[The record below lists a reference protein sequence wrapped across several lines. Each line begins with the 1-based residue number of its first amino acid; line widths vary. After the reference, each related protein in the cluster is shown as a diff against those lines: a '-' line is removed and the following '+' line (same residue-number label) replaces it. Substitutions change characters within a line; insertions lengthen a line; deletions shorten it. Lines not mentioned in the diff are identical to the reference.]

1 MKSKIN
7 KENIE
12 NIPHYGIDIEA
23 QLTSMLSEELAKS
36 IDIEILKN
44 ILGDDYYRN
53 KRRSK
58 SIKKIFK
65 INSPITIFIIC
76 TNRTSI

>member
-1 MKSKIN
+1 MKSKLK

-12 NIPHYGIDIEA
+12 NISHYGIDIEA
-23 QLTSMLSEELAKS
+23 QLTSMLSEELAKA
-36 IDIEILKN
+36 IDRKIFKKLGIEI
-44 ILGDDYYRN
+44 DRN

-65 INSPITIFIIC
+65 D
-76 TNRTSI
+76 

>member
-1 MKSKIN
+1 MKYKLN

-23 QLTSMLSEELAKS
+23 QLTSMLSEQLAKS
-36 IDIEILKN
+36 IDSEILKN

-65 INSPITIFIIC
+65 D
-76 TNRTSI
+76 

>member
-1 MKSKIN
+1 MKSKLK

-12 NIPHYGIDIEA
+12 DISSYGIDIEDK
-23 QLTSMLSEELAKS
+23 LTSMLSEELAKS
-36 IDIEILKN
+36 IDKEILKT

-65 INSPITIFIIC
+65 F
-76 TNRTSI
+76 

>member
-1 MKSKIN
+1 MKSKIK

-12 NIPHYGIDIEA
+12 NTQTYGIDIEA
-23 QLTSMLSEELAKS
+23 QLTSMLSEQLAKS
-36 IDIEILKN
+36 IDSEILKN

-65 INSPITIFIIC
+65 D
-76 TNRTSI
+76 

>member
-1 MKSKIN
+1 MKYKLN

-23 QLTSMLSEELAKS
+23 QLTSMLSEQLAKS
-36 IDIEILKN
+36 IDAEILKN

-65 INSPITIFIIC
+65 Y
-76 TNRTSI
+76 